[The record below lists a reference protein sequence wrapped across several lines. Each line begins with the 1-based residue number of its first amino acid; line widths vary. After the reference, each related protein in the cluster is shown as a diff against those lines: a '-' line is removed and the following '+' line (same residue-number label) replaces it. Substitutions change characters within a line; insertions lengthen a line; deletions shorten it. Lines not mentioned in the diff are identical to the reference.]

1 VHVSF
6 VAWWGETPPLSW
18 SVPAARRPDVAILEP
33 NLDVRFHRS
42 MRRLTLTEA
51 ISHLTT
57 GATGR
62 QSIAWTTV
70 AKRLGPQ
77 SSGRDTVRRSQLGQV
92 RGTQTAQRSEY
103 LIDQY
108 EVMSTVVP
116 AAMRVRPIHSEEF
129 QLQVRPGILGRHA
142 TQVSTTNRLTR
153 PRDHSTLLKR
163 EAAPS
168 SDRAAL
174 QYPPSAQGWSA
185 AMRVCSSVKISSTRR
200 FDWRPSTLSLEAM
213 GKFSP
218 LPIVVI

>member
-70 AKRLGPQ
+70 AK
-77 SSGRDTVRRSQLGQV
+77 
-92 RGTQTAQRSEY
+92 
-103 LIDQY
+103 
-108 EVMSTVVP
+108 
-116 AAMRVRPIHSEEF
+116 AA
-129 QLQVRPGILGRHA
+129 
-142 TQVSTTNRLTR
+142 
-153 PRDHSTLLKR
+153 
-163 EAAPS
+163 
-168 SDRAAL
+168 RAAII
-174 QYPPSAQGWSA
+174 G
-185 AMRVCSSVKISSTRR
+185 
-200 FDWRPSTLSLEAM
+200 
-213 GKFSP
+213 
-218 LPIVVI
+218 